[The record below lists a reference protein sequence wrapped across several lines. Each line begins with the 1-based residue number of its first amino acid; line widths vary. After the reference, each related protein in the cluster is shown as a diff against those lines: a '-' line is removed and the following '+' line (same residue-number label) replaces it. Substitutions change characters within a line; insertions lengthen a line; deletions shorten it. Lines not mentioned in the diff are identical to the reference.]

1 MHYNKNN
8 KRTMDYNNYR
18 IFCLRFLKDNRCYN
32 QFINNLINL
41 NPKNFTL
48 VNGANILDTYIK
60 SLYFSH
66 DKELFITNAF
76 TWFETNEKKS
86 YWNNIDLKFR
96 NFLNELMDRKD
107 ISYKE

>member
-41 NPKNFTL
+41 NPKNFPL
-48 VNGANILDTYIK
+48 VNGLNILDSYVK
-60 SLYFSH
+60 SIYFSN
-66 DKELFITNAF
+66 DQGALIGRAF
-76 TWFETNEKKS
+76 YWDETTETSS
-86 YWNNIDLKFR
+86 YWDNINLKFR
-96 NFLNELMDRKD
+96 KILNEFINGKK
-107 ISYKE
+107 ISYKK

>member
-8 KRTMDYNNYR
+8 NRTMDYNNYR

-48 VNGANILDTYIK
+48 VNGANILDSYIK
-60 SLYFSH
+60 SLYFSNN
-66 DKELFITNAF
+66 KELFITKAF
-76 TWFETNEKKS
+76 TWFETNENGR
-86 YWNNIDLKFR
+86 YWEMIDLKFG
-96 NFLNELMDRKD
+96 NFLNEFINGKN
-107 ISYKE
+107 ISYKM